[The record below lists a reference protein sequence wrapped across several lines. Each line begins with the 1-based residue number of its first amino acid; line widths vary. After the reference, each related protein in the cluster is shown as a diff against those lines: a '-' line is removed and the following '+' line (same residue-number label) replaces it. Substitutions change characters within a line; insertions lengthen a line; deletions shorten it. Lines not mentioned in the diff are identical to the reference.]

1 VATSVAAALAAELGL
16 RTAAELRP
24 AAEAKAGREARLAG
38 GPLSAAPRSAPEAA
52 PRSVPE
58 PEAAPLPGAA
68 SGSIQPAK
76 AILPVTPDISALL
89 PHGGLATVTAIMAS
103 RRGAT
108 SLLWRLLA
116 GPTRAGAWCALVGMP
131 RVYPLAATA
140 AGVDLGRVAL
150 VDPGP
155 LVVEAAGTLAEGV
168 AAVVVPSEGLTP
180 TQVRRLAA
188 RARKSGTAI
197 IWWETRPVVG
207 ADARLEV
214 ARARWKG
221 LRPNAGRRWGAGRL
235 DACELEV
242 AAHWRSGGV
251 HEARIWP
258 YGGETE
264 AAEAAPENVIDLRQ
278 RSDRQAAEANRAPK
292 RTGCTDASSAPGRA
306 GGARRER
313 FADRAGTVRTAA
325 EANSAPPSGPRR
337 ETDAE
342 RSEARAARLI
352 DRQAAEANGAPRRT
366 GDGPSGRET
375 PGEQGAARRVV
386 DHQGAA
392 EAGGASQRR
401 RGSVVPIRSGGGER
415 S

>member
-24 AAEAKAGREARLAG
+24 AARPERGARGAGEPPAADAARD
-38 GPLSAAPRSAPEAA
+38 AAADGTASDGT
-52 PRSVPE
+52 VPQPHAE
-58 PEAAPLPGAA
+58 PIVRGAA
-68 SGSIQPAK
+68 VAEPRPVAPGEADPMRASRV
-76 AILPVTPDISALL
+76 ILPVTPDISGLL
-89 PHGGLATVTAIMAS
+89 PYGGLATVTAIMAS

-116 GPTRAGAWCALVGMP
+116 GPTRSGAWCALVGMP

-180 TQVRRLAA
+180 TQTRRLAA

-258 YGGETE
+258 YGGEIE
-264 AAEAAPENVIDLRQ
+264 QAENVIDLRA
-278 RSDRQAAEANRAPK
+278 RSGTDRNADSASKRANRAP
-292 RTGCTDASSAPGRA
+292 
-306 GGARRER
+306 R
-313 FADRAGTVRTAA
+313 FETAT
-325 EANSAPPSGPRR
+325 R
-337 ETDAE
+337 ETGGRSDRSRGVSPE
-342 RSEARAARLI
+342 RPAA
-352 DRQAAEANGAPRRT
+352 A
-366 GDGPSGRET
+366 
-375 PGEQGAARRVV
+375 
-386 DHQGAA
+386 
-392 EAGGASQRR
+392 
-401 RGSVVPIRSGGGER
+401 VVPIRTGGDR